1 LTGASDPEDPSPP
14 APDPTPD
21 GPAAAGSAASP
32 GPLPATPA
40 HRYLGLTTFSIEGR
54 QAPALFVVGWLAT
67 IIGVG
72 LTATVAFG
80 ATGLAAAVLSLASS
94 LALSIGL
101 VMLAGSQTIERKAA
115 GAAYAGPSPLLV
127 LIAVI
132 AVSRLIGF
140 VVGVALLPVA
150 DRIPVELGDLLGV
163 ALQAGVFLAVLR
175 LTIVGPGVLRW
186 SQMGWVGDRAAVIR
200 GLWGGAVLA
209 GPLILVTS
217 LIVVVAVN
225 LAGVA
230 PPSPLPPTGTAA
242 GLVLHLIAGA
252 IIAPVAEE
260 MLFRG
265 FALTAWRQLV
275 GVRGAIVRSSIVFV
289 LAHVLFVSG
298 DTFGETLRIALVAG
312 LVRVPVAFALGW
324 LFVRTGSIW
333 GPIGLHAGFNGIL
346 IVLAEA
352 AARA

>member
-1 LTGASDPEDPSPP
+1 LTETSDPEDPSPP
-14 APDPTPD
+14 APETPPD
-21 GPAAAGSAASP
+21 GPAPA
-32 GPLPATPA
+32 ATPR
-40 HRYLGLTTFSIEGR
+40 RYLGLTTFTIEGR
-54 QAPALFVVGWLAT
+54 RAPALFVVGWLAT
-67 IIGVG
+67 IVGVG
-72 LTATVAFG
+72 LTGTVAFG
-80 ATGLAAAVLSLASS
+80 VGGLAGAILSLASL

-101 VMLAGSQTIERKAA
+101 VMLAGSQTVERRAA

-127 LIAVI
+127 LIAIV
-132 AVSRLIGF
+132 AVSRLVGF
-140 VVGVALLPVA
+140 LVGVALLPVA
-150 DRIPVELGDLLGV
+150 DRIRVEVGDLLAV
-163 ALQAGVFLAVLR
+163 LIQAGVFFAVVR
-175 LTIVGPGVLRW
+175 LTIVGPKVLRW
-186 SQMGWVGDRAAVIR
+186 SEMGWLAERANALR
-200 GLWGGAVLA
+200 GLWGGAVFA

-217 LIVVVAVN
+217 LIVAVAVN

-252 IIAPVAEE
+252 VVAPVAEE

-298 DTFGETLRIALVAG
+298 DTFGETVRVALVAG
-312 LVRVPVAFALGW
+312 VVRIPVAFALGW